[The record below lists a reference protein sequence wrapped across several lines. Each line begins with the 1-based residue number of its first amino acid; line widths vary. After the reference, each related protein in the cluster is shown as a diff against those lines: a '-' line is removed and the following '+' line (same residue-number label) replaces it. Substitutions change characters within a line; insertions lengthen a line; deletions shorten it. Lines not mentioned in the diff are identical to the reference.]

1 MILTHSIIRFY
12 LTRIYFI
19 CKQENKNNNIQNQR
33 IRERRKAA
41 KLTCKEI
48 KNTEVESNGGNK
60 RKNEERN
67 VINNKRK
74 RIDII

>member
-1 MILTHSIIRFY
+1 M
-12 LTRIYFI
+12 
-19 CKQENKNNNIQNQR
+19 QNQR

-41 KLTCKEI
+41 KLTCKEM
-48 KNTEVESNGGNK
+48 KNIEVESNGGNK